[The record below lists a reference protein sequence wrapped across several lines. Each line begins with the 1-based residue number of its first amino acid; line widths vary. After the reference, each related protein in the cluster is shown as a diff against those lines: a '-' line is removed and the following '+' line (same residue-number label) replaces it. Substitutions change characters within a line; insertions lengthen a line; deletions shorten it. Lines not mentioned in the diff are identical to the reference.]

1 MTDLLDIR
9 NLNLS
14 FSTYGRR
21 QQVLKNVSLKVPD
34 GGRVALIGETGSG
47 KSVTSKAVIG
57 TLPRNASVESG
68 EIFFEGTD
76 VLKLNPL
83 QREAMKGTAF
93 SIIMQDPLS
102 SFNPVFT
109 IGRHLD
115 DVLRYAD
122 RRLGTDRS
130 ASDRLDRIGQV
141 LKQVQLAD
149 TQRILQSYPS
159 QLSGG
164 MRQRV
169 LIALALLHQPRLLI
183 ADEPGTALD
192 VTTQDEIMKLINR
205 LVDENGLSLL
215 MITHNLGVVRQ
226 MADDIYVMRHGVLVE
241 HGNRAQILNHP
252 KEDYTQ
258 RLVDAIPAL
267 YGDRVTEIAHQDG
280 DTLIEVDNVEKAF
293 TLGGFL
299 AKKTHNQAVKPTS
312 LRIGRGEI
320 VGLGGESGSGK
331 TTLARL
337 IMGRIAPTSGS
348 VQVDGQ
354 DVTQTHD
361 SVWFRRKIQMVY
373 QNPGTSL
380 NPKRTIAQTL
390 SVPLSFAGLDKPSMD
405 ARIAK
410 LLAQVELPASYAGK
424 YPHELSGGQKQRVAI
439 ARALAAEPE
448 ILVLDEPT
456 SALDVSVQKNVIA
469 LLLRLREELG
479 LTFLFISHD
488 LSLMRNF
495 CTRVLIMLRGEL
507 VEQGPPAKVFDAPEH
522 PYTRALIAAV
532 PVMSDAEEAMKP
544 KVDDAERRQFLV
556 DTTLTSEG

>member
-1 MTDLLDIR
+1 MSELLDIR

-21 QQVLKNVSLKVPD
+21 QQVLKDVSLKVPE

-76 VLKLNPL
+76 VLKLPTA

-122 RRLGTDRS
+122 RRLGTERS
-130 ASDRLDRIGQV
+130 ASDRLARITQV
-141 LKQVQLAD
+141 LAQVQLAE
-149 TQRILQSYPS
+149 TQRILESYPS

-226 MADDIYVMRHGVLVE
+226 MADDIYVMHHGVMVE
-241 HGNRAQILNHP
+241 HGNRAQILKAP
-252 KEDYTQ
+252 QQPYTQ

-267 YGDRVTEIAHQDG
+267 YGERVQEVAPQEGTP
-280 DTLIEVDNVEKAF
+280 LIEVSAVEKTF
-293 TLGGFL
+293 SLGGFL
-299 AKKTHNQAVKPTS
+299 TRKISKQAVKPTT
-312 LRIGRGEI
+312 LTIGRGEI

-337 IMGRIAPTSGS
+337 IMGRIAPSSGQ
-348 VQVDGQ
+348 VHVDGQ
-354 DVTQTHD
+354 NVAEAHD

-390 SVPLSFAGLDKPSMD
+390 SVPLAFAGLDRAAMD
-405 ARIAK
+405 ARIK
-410 LLAQVELPASYAGK
+410 ELLAQVELPESYAGK

-507 VEQGPPAKVFDAPEH
+507 VEQGTPAAVFDDPKH

-532 PVMSDAEEAMKP
+532 PVMSEAEEAMKP
-544 KVDDAERRQFLV
+544 KVNEAERRQFLV
-556 DTTLTSEG
+556 DTTLTIEG